1 MVHAAG
7 ETFCMDNSGSLDVPV
22 AECQALV
29 DLYNSTDGNHRNNAT
44 NWLTSPTI
52 ATRTGITLS
61 L

>member
-1 MVHAAG
+1 
-7 ETFCMDNSGSLDVPV
+7 MDNSGSLDVPV
-22 AECQALV
+22 AECQTLV
-29 DLYNSTDGNHRNNAT
+29 DLYNSTDGDHWNDTT